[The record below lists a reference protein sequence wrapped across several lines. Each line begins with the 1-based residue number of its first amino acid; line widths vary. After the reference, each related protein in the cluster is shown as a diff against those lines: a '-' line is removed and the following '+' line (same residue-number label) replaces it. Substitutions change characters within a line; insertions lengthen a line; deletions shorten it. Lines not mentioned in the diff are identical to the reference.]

1 MQIVDKSLSFASSN
15 CENDNFRRMFPDSI
29 IASKYSQGELQTK
42 YIIQFGL
49 ARYIRNELTADIV
62 GKPFPFKFD
71 KSTTQQVKKCDGYIT
86 YFCNSSKKIVT
97 SFCGPLFVVHCTA
110 GDYIV
115 HFFEFME
122 KLGLDTH
129 PLLAIGMHWSKV
141 NKSFQSKLVEELERR
156 CSTHFL
162 DI

>member
-1 MQIVDKSLSFASSN
+1 MNAEIIQALQIVDKSLSFASSN

-49 ARYIRNELTADIV
+49 AHYIRNELTADIA
-62 GKPFPFKFD
+62 GKLFLFKFD
-71 KSTTQQVKKCDGYIT
+71 KSTTQQVKKKCDGYIT

-115 HFFEFME
+115 HF
-122 KLGLDTH
+122 
-129 PLLAIGMHWSKV
+129 V
-141 NKSFQSKLVEELERR
+141 
-156 CSTHFL
+156 
-162 DI
+162 